1 MSKYT
6 TETFIQKAIEIH
18 GNKYDYSKVEY
29 INARTKVIIICK
41 IHSEEF
47 VQNSNSHLQGSGCKK
62 CGFANRK
69 KKLVNNNQ
77 IFINKAI
84 EVHGNRYDY
93 SEVEYDTIKNK
104 VSIICIIHGLYVQKA
119 HSHLQ
124 GSGCKKCSLVVR
136 YLDRKLNINDFI
148 NRSNIIHN
156 YKYDYSNVEY
166 INNHSKIK
174 IGCPIHSLFY
184 QRPLNHLEGDGCIKC
199 GNLQAGNKK
208 RSNINDFIFK
218 AKKIHNDKYD
228 YSKFEY
234 VSAMVKGI
242 IICTKCD
249 KYFVQSPDSH
259 INSKSGCPNCIP
271 KYSKAQII
279 WLELLSQMNN
289 IYIQHAIND
298 GEFRIPTTK
307 FKADGYCKETNTI
320 YEFNGS
326 YHHSDPRVFDHN
338 TINKLLK
345 KTHKE
350 VYDKT
355 LKKEQIIKDLGYNLV
370 VMWEYDWNKINK
382 SIKKLQKQFKQKY
395 IN

>member
-1 MSKYT
+1 MAPKLN
-6 TETFIQKAIEIH
+6 TESFIQKAIEIH

-29 INARTKVIIICK
+29 VNARTKIIVICK
-41 IHSEEF
+41 IHSEDF
-47 VQNSNSHLQGSGCKK
+47 LQNSNSHLQGSGCKK
-62 CGFANRK
+62 CGFECRK
-69 KKLVNNNQ
+69 KKLVNDNQ

-93 SEVEYDTIKNK
+93 SKVEYDTIKNK
-104 VSIICIIHGLYVQKA
+104 VSIICRIHGPYFQTA

-136 YLDRKLNINDFI
+136 HLDRKLDISDFI
-148 NRSNIIHN
+148 NRSNILHN

-166 INNHSKIK
+166 INNHTKVKIV
-174 IGCPIHSLFY
+174 CPIHSLFY

-218 AKKIHNDKYD
+218 AKKIHSNKYD
-228 YSKFEY
+228 YSKFKY
-234 VSAMVKGI
+234 VSAISKGI

-271 KYSKAQII
+271 KYSKSQII
-279 WLELLSQMNN
+279 WLELLSELNN
-289 IYIQHAIND
+289 IYIQHAMNEE
-298 GEFRIPTTK
+298 EFKIPTTN

-320 YEFNGS
+320 YEFHGDYWHGNPKIFD
-326 YHHSDPRVFDHN
+326 SDSM
-338 TINKLLK
+338 NKTCGV
-345 KTHKE
+345 THRE
-350 VYDKT
+350 LYEKT

-370 VMWEYDWNKINK
+370 VIWESEWNNINK
-382 SIKKLQKQFKQKY
+382 SIKKLQKQFKLK
-395 IN
+395 I